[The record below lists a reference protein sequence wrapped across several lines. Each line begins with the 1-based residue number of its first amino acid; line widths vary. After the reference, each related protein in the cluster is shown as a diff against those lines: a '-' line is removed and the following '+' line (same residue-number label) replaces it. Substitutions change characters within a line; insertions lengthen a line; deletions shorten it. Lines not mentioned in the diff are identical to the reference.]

1 MGEPE
6 LTPSP
11 YFVKTSLPQVS
22 QDKMVQMTGTYTRVS
37 EENYEEVLK
46 ALNVGFM
53 LRKAALASTPT
64 MTITEA
70 GGQWNMVTKTTM
82 KSIDLKFRLGEE
94 FDEETTDGRK
104 CKTIVTMEGNKLI
117 TNQRATG
124 GGKDALAV
132 REFSDDGV
140 VMTITVD
147 GVSCKQVFKRT

>member
-1 MGEPE
+1 MG
-6 LTPSP
+6 TPSP
-11 YFVKTSLPQVS
+11 YFVKTSLQQVS

-64 MTITEA
+64 MTIPES

-104 CKTIVTMEGNKLI
+104 CKTTVTMEGNKLI

>member
-22 QDKMVQMTGTYTRVS
+22 QDELVQMTGTYTRVS

-64 MTITEA
+64 MTITES

-94 FDEETTDGRK
+94 FDEETTD
-104 CKTIVTMEGNKLI
+104 GNKLI

>member
-1 MGEPE
+1 MG
-6 LTPSP
+6 LSFRTQSRQDSP
-11 YFVKTSLPQVS
+11 QTI
-22 QDKMVQMTGTYTRVS
+22 KMAQMTGTYTRVS

-46 ALNVGFM
+46 VLNVGFM

-70 GGQWNMVTKTTM
+70 GGQWNVITKTTM

-94 FDEETTDGRK
+94 FAEVTTDGRK
-104 CKTIVTMEGNKLI
+104 CKTTVT
-117 TNQRATG
+117 TD

-147 GVSCKQVFKRT
+147 GVSCKLVF

>member
-1 MGEPE
+1 MG
-6 LTPSP
+6 LSFGTQSRQDPS
-11 YFVKTSLPQVS
+11 KTI
-22 QDKMVQMTGTYTRVS
+22 KMVQMTGTYTRVS
-37 EENYEEVLK
+37 EGNYEEVLK
-46 ALNVGFM
+46 VLNVGFM

-70 GGQWNMVTKTTM
+70 GGQWNMITKTTM

-94 FDEETTDGRK
+94 FDEVTTDGRK
-104 CKTIVTMEGNKLI
+104 CKTTVAMD
-117 TNQRATG
+117 

-147 GVSCKQVFKRT
+147 GVSCKQ